1 MQQKANAA
9 KGECRKMEGKRSK
22 MGDKCRKLESTMTD
36 RIIFSF
42 TKTGTELN
50 RKICRM
56 YAEKNAEMYRGKCA
70 GASASGGAAAAET
83 SVSGRAEAAGTCQG
97 YAVEKY
103 ALEYEKDGILP
114 LPDPVREFIGQ
125 WWGKSAFIFIGAAG
139 IAVRYIAPFV
149 KDKFTDSPVLV
160 IDEKGQYVIPILS
173 GHVGGAASLADEIAA
188 EIGAAAVH
196 TTATDVQQKFAVDVF
211 AKRNNLLIGD
221 RTAAKKISAAVL
233 EGERIGFYIAC
244 KDVEIRGNIPG
255 ELILCKTAE
264 EVKRQEYRIIVDGY
278 RGKEN
283 ACPDQAAECPGA
295 GPLREENT
303 LVLHPRRI
311 TAGIGCRRGISPE
324 LLEKG
329 FLEVLGENGILP
341 GEVEAIAS
349 IDLKKDEPALLALS
363 EKYGIPFF
371 TYSAEQLNEIPAVSS
386 KSAFVKEITGVDN
399 VCERAALYHLR
410 HSKGAGLIR
419 EKWKGEQMTAALAV
433 RPAVLEFF

>member
-1 MQQKANAA
+1 
-9 KGECRKMEGKRSK
+9 
-22 MGDKCRKLESTMTD
+22 MTD
-36 RIIFSF
+36 MIIFSF

-50 RKICRM
+50 RRICRLHT
-56 YAEKNAEMYRGKCA
+56 EKKLEMYGEKCQ
-70 GASASGGAAAAET
+70 GV
-83 SVSGRAEAAGTCQG
+83 SVPAEAGITGACRG
-97 YAVEKY
+97 YAVKKY
-103 ALEYEKDGILP
+103 AREYEKDGILP

-125 WWGKSAFIFIGAAG
+125 RWGRSAFLFIGAAG

-173 GHVGGAASLADEIAA
+173 GHVGGAAFLADEIAA

-211 AKRNNLLIGD
+211 AKRNSLLIGD
-221 RTAAKKISAAVL
+221 RTAAKKISAAIL
-233 EGERIGFYIAC
+233 EGERIGLYIAC
-244 KDVEIRGNIPG
+244 KDANIRGEIPE
-255 ELILCKTAE
+255 ELISCKTAE
-264 EVKRQEYRIIVDGY
+264 EAERQRYRIIVDEH
-278 RGKEN
+278 REREN
-283 ACPDQAAECPGA
+283 DGPDQ
-295 GPLREENT
+295 REKNT
-303 LVLHPRRI
+303 LVLYPRRV
-311 TAGIGCRRGISPE
+311 TVGIGCRRGIQPE

-329 FLEVLGENGILP
+329 FLEVLKKNGILP

-371 TYSAEQLNEIPAVSS
+371 TYSAKQLNEIPAVSE
-386 KSAFVKEITGVDN
+386 KSAFVKKITGVDN
-399 VCERAALYHLR
+399 VCERAALYHR
-410 HSKGAGLIR
+410 KDARIIQ